1 MVLSPSLSRRFFITG
16 AAATSLAACGQAQ
29 ARAPQI
35 VVYKDPN
42 CGCCGAWVEHLRNA
56 GFAISV
62 VETSDLATIRTR
74 HGLPDSLASCHTGV
88 VAGYAIEGHVPGDD
102 IKRLL
107 AQRPDARGLAVP
119 GMPLGSPGMDA
130 PDGSREPYEV
140 LLVRQDGT
148 TEVFARHS

>member
-1 MVLSPSLSRRFFITG
+1 MTG
-16 AAATSLAACGQAQ
+16 AAAAGLAACKQAQ

-35 VVYKDPN
+35 TIYKDPN
-42 CGCCGAWVEHLRNA
+42 CGCCGAWADHVKGA

-62 VETSDLATIRTR
+62 VETSDLAAIRNR
-74 HGLPDSLASCHTGV
+74 YGVPEHLASCHTGV
-88 VAGYAIEGHVPGDD
+88 VAGYAIEGHVPSDD

-107 AQRPDARGLAVP
+107 ARKPQARGLAVP
-119 GMPLGSPGMDA
+119 AMPIGSPGMES